1 MKMTTMMATPMIA
14 LGYTIAALTFRFRAA
29 AFSM

>member
-1 MKMTTMMATPMIA
+1 MKMTTMTATPMMA
-14 LGYTIAALTFRFRAA
+14 AGYTIAALTLRFRAA